1 VKACVSVTNKKKFK
15 RITDSKHNLP
25 IAKNLLDRKFD
36 VEKPNTVWCSDIAYL
51 GTNEDWQYLAVVI
64 DLYPRKVGG
73 WALSNRVKVFLV
85 KDALSMVFFRRRP
98 SKGRI
103 HDSDRG
109 SQYAAG
115 EYQKMLNQYA
125 VWAQKIIVGTMPLLK
140 ISSIL

>member
-51 GTNEDWQYLAVVI
+51 GTNEDWQYLAVVN

-85 KDALSMVFFRRRP
+85 KDALSMVFFVVDP
-98 SKGRI
+98 AKVGFTIRI
-103 HDSDRG
+103 VVVS
-109 SQYAAG
+109 
-115 EYQKMLNQYA
+115 MLLENIR
-125 VWAQKIIVGTMPLLK
+125 KC
-140 ISSIL
+140 